1 MSRVCIYEQR
11 VCTLSVCSYRYVKV
25 YLLPDKSKAGKR
37 KTRVKKHTMN
47 PIFDEVLKYSVSLEE
62 LNSRTLWLSVW
73 HSDMFGRNNF
83 LGEVRLPLENKIFDD
98 PSPKFYPL
106 QERVSMD
113 CTRIAVRTVVPN
125 LQGVRVNESAGE
137 VRIVITGYI

>member
-1 MSRVCIYEQR
+1 MIVCIVFPPY
-11 VCTLSVCSYRYVKV
+11 SYVKV

-47 PIFDEVLKYSVSLEE
+47 PIFDEVLKYSLPLEE
-62 LNSRTLWLSVW
+62 LNNRTLWLSVW

-83 LGEVRLPLENKIFDD
+83 LGEVRLPLENMIFDD

-106 QERVSMD
+106 QERVSFFDTVEKRNGGQPIEFLTDD
-113 CTRIAVRTVVPN
+113 CFTRYRRN
-125 LQGVRVNESAGE
+125 LWKICVSA
-137 VRIVITGYI
+137 TKAK

>member
-1 MSRVCIYEQR
+1 MIYQ
-11 VCTLSVCSYRYVKV
+11 VNTYFFLFSYVKV

-47 PIFDEVLKYSVSLEE
+47 PIFDEVLKYSLPLEE

-83 LGEVRLPLENKIFDD
+83 LGEVQLPLENKIFDD

-106 QERVSMD
+106 QERVNTYIID
-113 CTRIAVRTVVPN
+113 N
-125 LQGVRVNESAGE
+125 K
-137 VRIVITGYI
+137 TGSCIIKFWSCAL

>member
-1 MSRVCIYEQR
+1 MHRFYLFS
-11 VCTLSVCSYRYVKV
+11 YVKA

-47 PIFDEVLKYSVSLEE
+47 PIFDEVLKYSLPLEE

-83 LGEVRLPLENKIFDD
+83 LGEVQLPLENMIFDD
-98 PSPKFYPL
+98 PSPKLYPL
-106 QERVSMD
+106 QERVSVILLKYMTKRRTAVSND
-113 CTRIAVRTVVPN
+113 CDFVYVTDRTFRWYHVC
-125 LQGVRVNESAGE
+125 Q
-137 VRIVITGYI
+137 

>member
-1 MSRVCIYEQR
+1 MNVCIAF
-11 VCTLSVCSYRYVKV
+11 TLYSYVKV

-47 PIFDEVLKYSVSLEE
+47 PIFDEVLKYSLPLEE
-62 LNSRTLWLSVW
+62 LNNRTLWLSVW

-83 LGEVRLPLENKIFDD
+83 LGEVRLPLENMIFDD

-106 QERVSMD
+106 QERVSFF
-113 CTRIAVRTVVPN
+113 VVGRNGRQPLEFARPIIFARYRQN
-125 LQGVRVNESAGE
+125 LWKICVSA
-137 VRIVITGYI
+137 TKAKSSSA

>member
-1 MSRVCIYEQR
+1 MPQNSINNRYMHPFF
-11 VCTLSVCSYRYVKV
+11 LFSYVKV

-47 PIFDEVLKYSVSLEE
+47 PIFDEVLKYSLPLEE

-83 LGEVRLPLENKIFDD
+83 LGEVQLPLENKIFDD
-98 PSPKFYPL
+98 PLPKLYPL
-106 QERVSMD
+106 QERV
-113 CTRIAVRTVVPN
+113 RIILLKYTIN
-125 LQGVRVNESAGE
+125 INTGVYNSCEFVCYR
-137 VRIVITGYI
+137 

>member
-1 MSRVCIYEQR
+1 MYIIYCIF
-11 VCTLSVCSYRYVKV
+11 LSYVKA

-47 PIFDEVLKYSVSLEE
+47 PIFDEVLKYSLPLEE
-62 LNSRTLWLSVW
+62 LNNRTLWLSVW

-98 PSPKFYPL
+98 PSPQFYPL
-106 QERVSMD
+106 QERVS
-113 CTRIAVRTVVPN
+113 CI
-125 LQGVRVNESAGE
+125 
-137 VRIVITGYI
+137 